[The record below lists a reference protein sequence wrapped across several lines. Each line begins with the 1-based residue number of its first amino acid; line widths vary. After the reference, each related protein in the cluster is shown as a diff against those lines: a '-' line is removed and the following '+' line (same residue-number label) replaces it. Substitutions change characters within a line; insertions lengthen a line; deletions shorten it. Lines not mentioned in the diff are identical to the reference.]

1 MALLALEK
9 APFFAIFSTTR
20 NSASTLAAGGAGT
33 GFVVGQ
39 AFQPDIPNV
48 RLESLTYKERQAGKP
63 DLLKRDDEHHV

>member
-9 APFFAIFSTTR
+9 APLFAIFSTIR
-20 NSASTLAAGGAGT
+20 NRASTLAAGGAGT

-39 AFQPDIPNV
+39 AGKPDLLN
-48 RLESLTYKERQAGKP
+48 ERQAGKP